1 MEKRP
6 GYFFLM
12 AFCLVLVLAFTLTGC
27 GLFGPSVEKAREV
40 AEKRQAEADAAVAAY
55 TQAAKDLEDI
65 VSKYEEAVKSG
76 DQTQIEALG
85 NAVKQAV
92 ARYESAKDVAASS
105 KNLFDAAVQDFKDA
119 ESTSDY
125 LGTVFGWITAGL
137 GALFGG
143 GAMIGRANAR
153 EAVAGVSGALEK
165 VKNAEGD
172 VWPAAKADMHATL
185 STGALKVI
193 EKMRP

>member
-1 MEKRP
+1 MKERT
-6 GYFFLM
+6 GYFWLLG
-12 AFCLVLVLAFTLTGC
+12 FCMVLAFTLTGC

-40 AEKRQAEADAAVAAY
+40 AAARQAEADAAVAAY

-92 ARYESAKDVAASS
+92 ARYESAKDVATSS

-125 LGTVFGWITAGL
+125 IGTVFGWITAGL

-193 EKMRP
+193 DKMRP